1 MDDVPPNNRHKRAQV
16 DVQLLRYMLLL
27 LNISN
32 DDLAEIKKYSNDINR
47 FTSTPKRQSSG
58 GEGGSTHP
66 TAMMSIFQNNR
77 K

>member
-1 MDDVPPNNRHKRAQV
+1 MDHDPQNNRQKRAQV
-16 DVQLLRYMLLL
+16 DIQLLRYMLLL

-32 DDLAEIKKYSNDINR
+32 DDLAEIKKNNDTNW

-58 GEGGSTHP
+58 GEGYSTHP
-66 TAMMSIFQNNR
+66 TATTSIFQNNQ